1 MTLRKVPTLH
11 HQNQIIVVKTLNFY
25 QTIQIKFITIKSN
38 YAMKNLVKTIVLCLF
53 ANVAFSQAK
62 HSFDEMTFSKD
73 DKIVKVTVSS
83 QGITN
88 QEGFFIYSASVTVDV
103 PNEKISNVIL
113 KSYGKII
120 SIALNKVTY
129 IPNIYI
135 PNLGS
140 YGEGYSYKGTG
151 TNVIFYF
158 FKGDSKFGDT
168 FKVMFYVP
176 VGPQDIGIGN

>member
-1 MTLRKVPTLH
+1 
-11 HQNQIIVVKTLNFY
+11 
-25 QTIQIKFITIKSN
+25 
-38 YAMKNLVKTIVLCLF
+38 MKNLVKTIALCLF

-62 HSFDEMTFSKD
+62 HSFEEMTFSKD
-73 DKIVKVTVSS
+73 DKIVKVSIPS
-83 QGITN
+83 QGISN
-88 QEGFFIYSASVTVDV
+88 QEGYSIYIANVTVDV
-103 PNEKISNVIL
+103 PNKKISNVNL
-113 KSYGKII
+113 KTYGKT
-120 SIALNKVTY
+120 IAIAMNKVTY

-158 FKGDSKFGDT
+158 FKGNSKVEDT

-176 VGPQDIGIGN
+176 AGPQDISLGN